1 MYLWYSSSTAYAA
14 DDNSKNKTLFPVL
27 LEGIRVY
34 SRGIVDITEQWTA
47 FTRAQSAILQSRD
60 FIWRVERRAKNYLS
74 TKLISQK
81 LSR

>member
-14 DDNSKNKTLFPVL
+14 DDNSKNKTLCAVL

-34 SRGIVDITEQWTA
+34 SRGIVGSTEQRTA
-47 FTRAQSAILQSRD
+47 FTSAQSAILQSRD
-60 FIWRVERRAKNYLS
+60 FIWRVERAKNYLS

-81 LSR
+81 LSQ